1 MMQLSQDKI
10 IAFISK
16 RYYKVVEVNLLT
28 GEFAELKVSH
38 DELEM
43 ASKYNNLQDWLDAF
57 VSDGN
62 VHYEDVNSFQ
72 EFANL
77 KKIYS
82 NLLENKNN
90 ISVRYRRIIGS
101 ELRWVKF
108 GVLCD
113 DSFSKENPMA
123 IIYIIDID
131 DDIRDEIYK
140 HKEFKTQN
148 YSFTIIEALA
158 KTYDCIYINDLKS
171 GKYFEVSNLDRTR
184 IDVPKVGL
192 AREMFYEWINKN
204 FTDEN
209 KQDVMDFTNIDTV
222 AERLKNRQS
231 INLGCNSSR
240 LGWISINFIV
250 VDRDE
255 DGLANNVLFAGKFI
269 DSEKQREIEA
279 KEALEEAYNAA
290 RLANS
295 AKTNFLA
302 RMSHDMRTLMNA
314 VLGMSV
320 IAQVNIDNK
329 EKTLDCLSKID
340 ASGLLL
346 LQLINDLLDLTKI
359 ESRSVNINTDVFSFS
374 EFVNDFKAYSKS
386 FMDCSEHEFSFIS
399 NVPDIKVIGDK
410 RRIIQI
416 LINIVSNAHKYTPEG
431 GKVRFEIS
439 ERPSG
444 DNGILGVNFICEDT
458 GIGISEENIDHIFE
472 PFYQGQDALDIAQY
486 GSGLGLPIARNLAT
500 MMGGDVLVESEVGK
514 GSKFTAY
521 IYLPIA
527 ETEEVKKEDKEPIV
541 DKLEKLKEFENTDK
555 TILVVEDN
563 EINAEIANG
572 LFSLTGVSVDI
583 AYDGFEAIE
592 KVKNNVYDL
601 ICMDIRMP
609 KMDGYEAAKK
619 IRSLGV
625 KTPIVAMTANAYAE
639 DIYNSFE
646 AGMNDHMAKPI
657 SIDKIISIFEKWL

>member
-57 VSDGN
+57 VSNGN
-62 VHYEDVNSFQ
+62 VHYEDINSFQ

-140 HKEFKTQN
+140 QKEFNTQN

-158 KTYDCIYINDLKS
+158 KTYDCIYINNLKS

-192 AREMFYEWINKN
+192 ARETFYEWINKN

-209 KQDVMDFTNIDTV
+209 KQEVMDFTNIDTV

-255 DGLANNVLFAGKFI
+255 DGLANHVLFAGKFI

-340 ASGLLL
+340 ASGLIL

-359 ESRSVNINTDVFSFS
+359 ESGSVNINTDVFSFS
-374 EFVNDFKAYSKS
+374 KFVNDFKAYSKS

-500 MMGGDVLVESEVGK
+500 MMGGDILVESEVGK
-514 GSKFTAY
+514 GSKFTVY

-625 KTPIVAMTANAYAE
+625 KTPIVAMTANAYSE